1 MRFWS
6 TSAPEP
12 AACDMGDQYRAFYR
26 NNARLFDR
34 LAAREDYRGNL
45 FAALHQ
51 ISPLDG
57 LRVIEFG
64 AGTGRLTRLLT
75 LQASV
80 VCAFDIEA
88 AMLHL
93 ARENLLATGL
103 RNWSLAVADN
113 VNLPVADASADLV
126 IEGWSFGHT
135 IAWYG
140 SRWQEAADRLF
151 MEMQRMLRPGGT
163 AVLIETL
170 GFGRRE
176 PLPPTAGLNS
186 LFQHWEASQGF
197 QRTWIRTDFQF
208 ASEAEAAELLRGFF
222 GAELADDWL
231 RKGALVVPEC
241 TGIWWKHKPDMDASD
256 R

>member
-1 MRFWS
+1 
-6 TSAPEP
+6 
-12 AACDMGDQYRAFYR
+12 MGDQYRVFYR

-34 LAAREDYRGNL
+34 LVAREDRRGNL
-45 FAALHQ
+45 FAALNQ
-51 ISPLDG
+51 ICPLDG

-75 LQASV
+75 LQASF

-88 AMLHL
+88 AMLQV
-93 ARENLLATGL
+93 ARENQLATGL

-135 IAWYG
+135 VAWYG
-140 SRWQEAADRLF
+140 SRWQEAADRLLL
-151 MEMQRMLRPGGT
+151 EMQRLLRPGGT
-163 AVLIETL
+163 AILIETL

-176 PLPPTAGLNS
+176 PSPPTASLKR
-186 LFQHWEASQGF
+186 LFQHWEATQGF
-197 QRTWIRTDFQF
+197 KRTWIRTDFQF

-222 GAELADDWL
+222 GGELAEDWL
-231 RKGALVVPEC
+231 QRGALVVPEC
-241 TGIWWKHKPDMDASD
+241 TGIWWKQFDS
-256 R
+256 